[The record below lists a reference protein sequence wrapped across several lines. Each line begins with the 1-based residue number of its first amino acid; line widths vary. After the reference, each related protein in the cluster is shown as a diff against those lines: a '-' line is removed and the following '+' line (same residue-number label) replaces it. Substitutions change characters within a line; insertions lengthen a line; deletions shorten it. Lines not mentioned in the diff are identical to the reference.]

1 MPTYNF
7 IDTETD
13 EEFEV
18 VMKIAEREEF
28 LKENPQVQPIITA
41 PALISGVGTQQK
53 IPEGCMNDTLLYDLG
68 NRPASFDF
76 VTCMA
81 TAVGLGLRHV
91 RFVYG
96 KWKPKNVHN
105 IYQAKVSWIPG
116 TRSSLQSW
124 LARPPPPPEL

>member
-28 LKENPQVQPIITA
+28 LKENPQVQPIVTA

-53 IPEGCMNDTLLYDLG
+53 IPEGFKEVL
-68 NRPASFDF
+68 
-76 VTCMA
+76 
-81 TAVGLGLRHV
+81 
-91 RFVYG
+91 
-96 KWKPKNVHN
+96 
-105 IYQAKVSWIPG
+105 AKVGENHPDSRLG
-116 TRSSLQSW
+116 REYGNKTNAQVK
-124 LARPPPPPEL
+124 ARDIVDKYRKKAKIA

>member
-41 PALISGVGTQQK
+41 PALISGVDAQQK
-53 IPEGCMNDTLLYDLG
+53 LPEGFKEVLSKVGENHPNSRLG
-68 NRPASFDF
+68 RE
-76 VTCMA
+76 
-81 TAVGLGLRHV
+81 
-91 RFVYG
+91 YG
-96 KWKPKNVHN
+96 NKTNAQVKARDIVDK
-105 IYQAKVSWIPG
+105 YRKKAKI
-116 TRSSLQSW
+116 
-124 LARPPPPPEL
+124 A